1 MERASLRRLALL
13 LVLGAAVTSGCRSPR
28 EELDLTAYDTT
39 QDQWK
44 IAGYYT
50 QEAARLRQKSEELS
64 ARIAVYERL
73 FGPTSDWVSGT
84 RLLAQSYEE
93 AAKEQERMA
102 GKHLGLVSGRR
113 ASPLG
118 QPELR

>member
-1 MERASLRRLALL
+1 MERSSLRRLAFLL
-13 LVLGAAVTSGCRSPR
+13 ALGAAVTIGCTSPR
-28 EELDLTAYDTT
+28 AELDLTAYDTT

-44 IAGYYT
+44 IANYYS
-50 QEAARLRQKSEELS
+50 QEAARLRQQSEALS

-73 FGPTSDWVSGT
+73 FGPDSDWVAGT

-93 AAKEQERMA
+93 AAKEQERMS

-113 ASPLG
+113 PSPLV
-118 QPELR
+118 QPEPR

>member
-13 LVLGAAVTSGCRSPR
+13 LVLGAAVISGCTSPR
-28 EELDLTAYDTT
+28 DELDLTAYDTT
-39 QDQWK
+39 QDQRK

-64 ARIAVYERL
+64 GQIAVYERL
-73 FGPTSDWVSGT
+73 FGPSSDWVSGT

-113 ASPLG
+113 TSSLG
-118 QPELR
+118 QPEPR